1 MIIEFEKALRR
12 RIAENAAS
20 QPVIEEAEIDEE
32 EIEIDAAQEAREKV
46 EQAAWDGVFT
56 AAETLLQEQ
65 GHRVGVGLGKSI
77 GDKVA
82 MVSEL
87 MSHGFPPPLDFTQ
100 AERIWGLEKDVD
112 FAGEAGRASILA
124 RARLSTPINADA
136 LIINVGEIEL
146 SMSRS
151 EYRRR
156 SDSQHVYFSLS
167 LGGQNVSADLS
178 DANFFNEVITRVRQ
192 QASSVT
198 PLSPSPANAQR
209 LLRPR
214 WII

>member
-1 MIIEFEKALRR
+1 
-12 RIAENAAS
+12 
-20 QPVIEEAEIDEE
+20 
-32 EIEIDAAQEAREKV
+32 
-46 EQAAWDGVFT
+46 
-56 AAETLLQEQ
+56 
-65 GHRVGVGLGKSI
+65 
-77 GDKVA
+77 